1 MSDSSADL
9 LLRIKTLKLSHG
21 QALLVM
27 KDTRLAEN
35 MTETALN
42 SMVKKLRLNEV
53 PFEPDEVGTYQWEEI
68 IYRYEHLVELAIALK
83 MLADGMAFR
92 HVVSLVTKYR
102 KLLRKF
108 YREALLEARSERGAD
123 RTIIN
128 PTPKFG
134 EYAELNIGGMYLD
147 FKATYNNGFLGSPGP
162 VLIGPWEAFGRYMAY
177 YDGLYPFPLIMLSQ
191 ICERV
196 LKIAEATPPVR
207 RGRRA

>member
-1 MSDSSADL
+1 MKETQIDL
-9 LLRIKTLKLSHG
+9 LLRMKSLKLSHG

-35 MTETALN
+35 MTETSLN

-68 IYRYEHLVELAIALK
+68 IYRYEHLIELAIALK

-92 HVVSLVTKYR
+92 HVVSLLTKYR
-102 KLLRKF
+102 KVLRRF
-108 YREALLEARSERGAD
+108 YREALLESRSERGGD
-123 RTIIN
+123 RLIQN
-128 PTPKFG
+128 PAPKAG
-134 EYAELNIGGMYLD
+134 EYNELNIAGMYLD

-162 VLIGPWEAFGRYMAY
+162 VLIGPWVAFERYMAY

-207 RGRRA
+207 RGRKA